1 MSFPRDI
8 FESEHEQFRDAVRR
22 FMQKEI
28 GPHAERWREQGFVD
42 REAYLKTGAQGFLLM
57 WADEQFGGSG
67 VRDLRYEQILQE
79 ENIRYGDAA
88 FYQNLHSM
96 VVAPYFDKFADDAQK
111 QRFLPG
117 AITGESVFAIAM
129 TEPNAGSDLAGI
141 RTRAEDKG
149 DHWLLNGAKTYISN
163 GIQADVVIVAAR
175 TDPQIRHA
183 IGLFVV
189 ERDMPGFQRG
199 QKLKKM
205 GLHGQDTAELF
216 FDNVQVPKHNL
227 LGDPTKGFAY
237 MAQCLAVE
245 RLQVAIGSIAA
256 AQVAF
261 DITLEYVKDRRAFGK
276 PLGALQHV
284 RFTMADLR
292 AEIDTVQ
299 CYVDQCVVL
308 GNAGQLSAEH
318 ASAAKLL
325 ATELEG
331 KVVDQCLQLHGGA
344 GYMDEFRI
352 SRLYTDARV
361 SRIFAGANEIMLE
374 IIGRGLGLDERK
386 LA

>member
-1 MSFPRDI
+1 M
-8 FESEHEQFRDAVRR
+8 
-22 FMQKEI
+22 
-28 GPHAERWREQGFVD
+28 D
-42 REAYLKTGAQGFLLM
+42 REAFLKAGAQGYLLM
-57 WADEQFGGSG
+57 WAEEEFGGLG
-67 VRDLRYEQILQE
+67 LRDLRYEQILVE
-79 ENIRYGDAA
+79 ENVRHGDIA
-88 FYQNLHSM
+88 FFQGTHSM
-96 VVAPYFDKFADDAQK
+96 LVGAYLDKFANTEQK
-111 QRFLPG
+111 MRFLPA
-117 AITGESVFAIAM
+117 AISGKSILAIAM

-141 RTRAEDKG
+141 RTRAEDMG

-163 GIQADVVIVAAR
+163 GIHADVVIVAAR
-175 TDPQIRHA
+175 TDPNVRHS

-189 ERDMPGFQRG
+189 ERDMPGFVRG

-216 FDNVQVPKHNL
+216 FDNVRVPKENL
-227 LGDPTKGFAY
+227 LGDPSRGFAY
-237 MAQCLAVE
+237 MAQCLAIE

-261 DITLEYVKDRRAFGK
+261 DLTLDYVKERRAFGK
-276 PLGALQHV
+276 TLGVLQHV
-284 RFTMADLR
+284 RFTLAELC

-299 CYVDQCVVL
+299 CYIDQCVLL
-308 GNAGQLSAEH
+308 GNAGRLSAEH

-325 ATELEG
+325 ASELEG
-331 KVVDQCLQLHGGA
+331 KVVDRCVQLHGGA
-344 GYMDEFRI
+344 GYMDEYRI

-386 LA
+386 LV